1 MKIINYSILLVSL
14 LTLFFSCSKGQ
25 EQELI
30 FEYGTV
36 SDIDANTYKTVKIG
50 GRWWMCE
57 NLKVSRFNDGAPINY
72 LSSNDTIGWQG
83 TPAYKIVN
91 DSLYGKLYN
100 YLALTDPRGIA
111 PEGWH
116 VATDEDWKALERAIG
131 MDSAEAELY
140 AWRGN
145 DEVNLILSEG
155 SNNWPTNSVHF
166 GSNTF
171 GLSIQP
177 GGIVQ
182 YQGLTS
188 ANGLEAFFWT
198 STLKGSEAVYRS
210 ISHQRTQ
217 IFRQSADKRYGMSI
231 RCVKN

>member
-72 LSSNDTIGWQG
+72 LSSNDTIGWQS

-111 PEGWH
+111 QLQ
-116 VATDEDWKALERAIG
+116 ASCFAIAAAIPPPRRPPRVVLAG
-131 MDSAEAELY
+131 E
-140 AWRGN
+140 
-145 DEVNLILSEG
+145 
-155 SNNWPTNSVHF
+155 
-166 GSNTF
+166 
-171 GLSIQP
+171 Q
-177 GGIVQ
+177 
-182 YQGLTS
+182 
-188 ANGLEAFFWT
+188 
-198 STLKGSEAVYRS
+198 
-210 ISHQRTQ
+210 
-217 IFRQSADKRYGMSI
+217 
-231 RCVKN
+231 